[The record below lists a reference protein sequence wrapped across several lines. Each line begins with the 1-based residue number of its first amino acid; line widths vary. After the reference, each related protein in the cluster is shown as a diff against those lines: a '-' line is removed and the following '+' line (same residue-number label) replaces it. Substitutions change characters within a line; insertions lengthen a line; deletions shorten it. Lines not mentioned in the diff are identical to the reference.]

1 MDALTRVLLAVQEAK
16 RLYEAQLMSM
26 ANVVAT
32 GVGYKIS
39 GDTLTDEVSIV
50 VSVIK
55 KLPLAQLTEAT
66 AVPKSIDG
74 TKTDVI
80 ETGPIVAFQDPK
92 QRLRPA
98 RPGCSIGHYQITA
111 GTLGCLVKR
120 ADQVYIL
127 SNNHVLA
134 NSNVAQA
141 SDPIWQPGK
150 YDGGTSADQI
160 ATLDRF
166 IPIGFPGD
174 TPPPPPQPGGCSPL
188 ALIMKAFQ
196 SEPAPAPK
204 IQINEPGNNTV
215 DCALAKP
222 LSASLVSPDILNIG
236 VPIGVGTATLGTP
249 LQKMGR
255 TTGYTTG
262 QITQLDVTV
271 SVDYGG
277 TIATFRNQLM
287 AGAMS
292 QGGDSG
298 SAVLD
303 MNKRVIGLLFAGSST
318 TTIMNPIQFALNALE
333 VQLVTQGKRILI
345 AQVR

>member
-1 MDALTRVLLAVQEAK
+1 MDALTRVILTVQEVK
-16 RLYEAQLMSM
+16 RAYEAQLMGLS
-26 ANVVAT
+26 NVVAT
-32 GVGYKIS
+32 GVGYKIA
-39 GDTLTDEVSIV
+39 GETPTDEVSIV
-50 VSVIK
+50 VSVAK
-55 KLPLAQLTEAT
+55 KLPVAQLTEA
-66 AVPKSIDG
+66 ALVPKSIDG
-74 TKTDVI
+74 LKTDVI

-92 QRLRPA
+92 LRYRPA
-98 RPGCSIGHYQITA
+98 RPGCSLGHPLVTA
-111 GTLGCLVKR
+111 GTFGCLVKR
-120 ADQVYIL
+120 GDQVFIL

-134 NSNVAQA
+134 NSNAAQND
-141 SDPIWQPGK
+141 DPIWQPGK
-150 YDGGTSADQI
+150 YDGGASVDQI
-160 ATLDRF
+160 ATLEQF

-174 TPPPPPQPGGCSPL
+174 PQPTPAPEPGGCSPL
-188 ALIMKAFQ
+188 ASIMKSFQ
-196 SEPAPAPK
+196 SQPTRPPA

-222 LSASLVSPDILNIG
+222 LSPDLVSPDILNIG
-236 VPIGVGTATLGTP
+236 IPIGAGPATLGTP

-277 TIATFRNQLM
+277 KIATFRNQLM

-303 MNKRVIGLLFAGSST
+303 MNKRVVGLLFAGSAT
-318 TTIMNPIQFALNALE
+318 TTIMDPIQLVLDALQ
-333 VQLVTQGKRILI
+333 VQLVT
-345 AQVR
+345 A

>member
-1 MDALTRVLLAVQEAK
+1 MDALTRVILTVQEVK
-16 RLYEAQLMSM
+16 RAYEAQLMSLG
-26 ANVVAT
+26 NVVAT
-32 GVGYKIS
+32 GIGYKIA
-39 GDTLTDEVSIV
+39 GDTPTDEVSIV
-50 VSVIK
+50 VSVSK
-55 KLPLAQLTEAT
+55 KLPVAQLTESAM
-66 AVPKSIDG
+66 VPKSLDG
-74 TKTDVI
+74 LKTDVI

-98 RPGCSIGHYQITA
+98 RAGCSIGHHLITA
-111 GTLGCLVKR
+111 GTLGCLVKSG
-120 ADQVYIL
+120 DQVYIL

-134 NSNVAQA
+134 NSNAAQNG
-141 SDPIWQPGK
+141 DPIWQPGK

-160 ATLDRF
+160 ATLERF
-166 IPIGFPGD
+166 ISLGFPGD
-174 TPPPPPQPGGCSPL
+174 PQPTPTPTPQPSGCSPL
-188 ALIMKAFQ
+188 ASIMKALQ
-196 SEPAPAPK
+196 PQPAATPV

-222 LSASLVSPDILNIG
+222 LSPDLVSPDILNIG
-236 VPIGVGTATLGTP
+236 VPIGVGTATLGTA

-262 QITQLDVTV
+262 QISQLDVTV

-277 TIATFRNQLM
+277 KIATFRNQLL

-303 MNKRVIGLLFAGSST
+303 MNRRVVGLLFAGSAT
-318 TTIMNPIQFALNALE
+318 TTILNPIQLVLDALQ
-333 VQLVTQGKRILI
+333 VQLVTG
-345 AQVR
+345 